1 SGGSS
6 APHPE
11 RFECWGSPSS
21 PPSTTSDTL
30 YPLSRLQSNRPA
42 IWPAFV
48 KHQLRLSPALFPMAF
63 QCGVALA
70 SLRQTYGGD
79 LSWCTREQLLALV
92 EGNHSTLDR

>member
-1 SGGSS
+1 M
-6 APHPE
+6 
-11 RFECWGSPSS
+11 
-21 PPSTTSDTL
+21 
-30 YPLSRLQSNRPA
+30 
-42 IWPAFV
+42 